1 MSRIQRWCTQY
12 SKHEQLNSICCVE
25 PILFNALV
33 PHTLLSGRSHPS
45 TASCRRSK
53 LSQVLSRGL
62 FSVVDGRSFWFVY
75 RMVKLISSIGESFY
89 NFRPG
94 HPGRSWRTRSWK
106 SWALNVYHCSQWK
119 MHCNCI
125 LVEALNQIIRH
136 NQTQDSFEVKARS
149 RWWRSHSPHHSEA
162 KDKSPKAQI

>member
-1 MSRIQRWCTQY
+1 MLCRAHIVQCPCSAHAAFRKVASLHSLVQKIETEPSPEPRVVQCGRWE
-12 SKHEQLNSICCVE
+12 K
-25 PILFNALV
+25 
-33 PHTLLSGRSHPS
+33 
-45 TASCRRSK
+45 
-53 LSQVLSRGL
+53 
-62 FSVVDGRSFWFVY
+62 FWFVY